1 MFICVKQV
9 NVKMEGDTVN
19 VIFKVVQQA
28 NKSRFDMYRH
38 QNVPVFD
45 NVDDL
50 RKFLLENFREEL
62 SSPADE
68 NSFRIGYITGRNPR
82 FTISNNSN
90 LDDAY
95 TTAKDGC
102 IILWAEMIQNNP
114 TSSRGRKR
122 KRLGVELDSNDEGT
136 RIQFFPGLF

>member
-1 MFICVKQV
+1 
-9 NVKMEGDTVN
+9 MEGDTVN

-28 NKSRFDMYRH
+28 NKSRFDTYRH
-38 QNVPVFD
+38 QNVPIFD

-50 RKFLLENFREEL
+50 REFLLENFREEL

-68 NSFRIGYITGRNPR
+68 NSFRIGYITGRNQR

>member
-1 MFICVKQV
+1 
-9 NVKMEGDTVN
+9 MEGDTVN

-28 NKSRFDMYRH
+28 NKSRFDTYRH
-38 QNVPVFD
+38 QNVPIFD

-50 RKFLLENFREEL
+50 RKFLLQNFREEL

-68 NSFRIGYITGRNPR
+68 NSFRIGYITGRNQR

-95 TTAKDGC
+95 TTAKDGS

-114 TSSRGRKR
+114 TSSRGRRR

>member
-1 MFICVKQV
+1 
-9 NVKMEGDTVN
+9 MEGDAVN

-28 NKSRFDMYRH
+28 NKSRFDTYRH
-38 QNVPVFD
+38 QNVPIFD

-68 NSFRIGYITGRNPR
+68 NSFRIGYITGRNQR

>member
-1 MFICVKQV
+1 
-9 NVKMEGDTVN
+9 MEGDTVN

-28 NKSRFDMYRH
+28 NKSRFDTYRH
-38 QNVPVFD
+38 QNVPIFD

-68 NSFRIGYITGRNPR
+68 NSFRIGYITGRNKR

-90 LDDAY
+90 LDDTY

-102 IILWAEMIQNNP
+102 IILWAEIIQNNP
-114 TSSRGRKR
+114 TLSRGRKR

-136 RIQFFPGLF
+136 RIQIFPGLF

>member
-1 MFICVKQV
+1 M
-9 NVKMEGDTVN
+9 N

-28 NKSRFDMYRH
+28 NKSRFDTYRH
-38 QNVPVFD
+38 QNVRIFD

-68 NSFRIGYITGRNPR
+68 NSFRIGYITGRNQR

>member
-1 MFICVKQV
+1 M
-9 NVKMEGDTVN
+9 N

-28 NKSRFDMYRH
+28 NKSRFDTYRH
-38 QNVPVFD
+38 QNVPIFD

-68 NSFRIGYITGRNPR
+68 NSFRIGYITGRNQR

>member
-1 MFICVKQV
+1 
-9 NVKMEGDTVN
+9 MEGDTVN

-28 NKSRFDMYRH
+28 NKSRFDTYRH
-38 QNVPVFD
+38 QNVPIFD

-68 NSFRIGYITGRNPR
+68 NSFRIGYITGRNQR

-102 IILWAEMIQNNP
+102 TILWAEMIQNNP

>member
-1 MFICVKQV
+1 
-9 NVKMEGDTVN
+9 MEGDTVN

-28 NKSRFDMYRH
+28 NKSRFDTYRH
-38 QNVPVFD
+38 QNVPIFD

-68 NSFRIGYITGRNPR
+68 NSFRIGYITGRNQR

-122 KRLGVELDSNDEGT
+122 KRLSVELDSNDEGT

>member
-1 MFICVKQV
+1 
-9 NVKMEGDTVN
+9 MEGDTVN

-28 NKSRFDMYRH
+28 NKSRFDTYRH
-38 QNVPVFD
+38 QNVPIFD

-68 NSFRIGYITGRNPR
+68 NSFRIGYITGRNKR

-90 LDDAY
+90 LDDTY

-102 IILWAEMIQNNP
+102 IILWAEIIQNNP
-114 TSSRGRKR
+114 TLSRGRKR
-122 KRLGVELDSNDEGT
+122 KRLGVEFDSNDEGT
-136 RIQFFPGLF
+136 RIQFSPGLF

>member
-28 NKSRFDMYRH
+28 NKSRFDTYRH
-38 QNVPVFD
+38 QNVPIFD

-50 RKFLLENFREEL
+50 TKFLLENFREEL

-68 NSFRIGYITGRNPR
+68 NSFRIGYITGRNQR

>member
-1 MFICVKQV
+1 
-9 NVKMEGDTVN
+9 MEGDTVN

-28 NKSRFDMYRH
+28 NKSRFDTYRH
-38 QNVPVFD
+38 QNVPIFD

-50 RKFLLENFREEL
+50 TKFLLENFREEL

-68 NSFRIGYITGRNPR
+68 NSFRIGYITGRNQR

>member
-1 MFICVKQV
+1 
-9 NVKMEGDTVN
+9 MEGDAVN

-28 NKSRFDMYRH
+28 NKSRFDTYRH
-38 QNVPVFD
+38 QNVPIFD

-62 SSPADE
+62 SSSADE
-68 NSFRIGYITGRNPR
+68 NSFRIGYITGRNQR

>member
-1 MFICVKQV
+1 
-9 NVKMEGDTVN
+9 MEGDTVN

-28 NKSRFDMYRH
+28 NKSRFDTYRH
-38 QNVPVFD
+38 QNVPIFD

-68 NSFRIGYITGRNPR
+68 NSFRIGYITGRNQR
-82 FTISNNSN
+82 FTISNNFN

-95 TTAKDGC
+95 TTTKDGC